1 MNLFFPTAAHA
12 MATNNGG
19 GAEGITRTLIMIA
32 VIFGIFYFLVIRP
45 QKKQQDKHQ
54 SMISQLSKGDRVVTA
69 GGIHGKVN
77 SVQENTVR
85 LEVTKDFKLTVE
97 KGSISRVKGNKDG
110 ADEED

>member
-12 MATNNGG
+12 MAVNNGG
-19 GAEGITRTLIMIA
+19 GAEGIYGTLIMIA
-32 VIFGIFYFLVIRP
+32 IIFGIFYFLVIRP
-45 QKKQQDKHQ
+45 HKKQQDKHQ
-54 SMISQLSKGDRVVTA
+54 SMISKLSKGDRVVTA

-110 ADEED
+110 DAQTD